1 MNYEC
6 IVYSILCILGFY
18 VKFIFRVKNKE
29 NI

>member
-6 IVYSILCILGFY
+6 IVYSILCILAFY